1 MLINFFD
8 TVRAFGIPAS
18 TREYLDLLRAM
29 EGHVIFADNEA
40 FYQLSRAILVK
51 DERYYDR
58 FDKACKAFFDGIESI
73 DDLLEATLPE
83 EWLRKEFINQL
94 SEEEQERLKALGSL
108 EALMETLK
116 KRLQE
121 QKKRHAGGN
130 KWIGTGGTSPFGAY
144 GNNPMGVRIGQQES
158 RNQRATKVW
167 DKREFQNLDDDE
179 RLGSRNMKMALRR
192 LRKFARQG
200 TPDQLDLDDTIR
212 STANKGL
219 LDIKM
224 VPQRR
229 NSVKV
234 LLFMDIGGSMDA
246 HIKVCETLF
255 SCARSEFKYMEF
267 FYFHN
272 YLYESVWKNNLR
284 RHNDKTETWDIIH
297 RFGKDYKVIFVGDAQ
312 MSPYEVTS
320 PGGSVEHWNDEP
332 GHSWMQRVLDH
343 FDNSIWLNPINKD
356 SWPFTHSTK
365 IIHEQF
371 EGRMFPLTV
380 KGLEEGMKALSTK
393 S

>member
-1 MLINFFD
+1 MLTNFFD
-8 TVRAFGIPAS
+8 TVRAFGVPAS
-18 TREYLDLLRAM
+18 TREYLDLLKAM
-29 EGHVIFADNEA
+29 QTHVVFANTEA
-40 FYQLSRAILVK
+40 FYQLSRTILVK
-51 DERYYDR
+51 DERHYDR
-58 FDKACKAFFDGIESI
+58 FDKACKAFFEGIESI
-73 DDLLEATLPE
+73 EDLLEATLPE

-94 SEEEQERLKALGSL
+94 SEEERKKLEALGSL
-108 EALMETLK
+108 EELMETLK

-121 QKKRHAGGN
+121 QKERHAGGN

-144 GNNPMGVRIGQQES
+144 GSNPMGIRIGQNES

-200 TPDQLDLDDTIR
+200 AADQLDLDDTIR

-219 LDIKM
+219 LDIKL
-224 VPQRR
+224 VPEKR

-246 HIKVCETLF
+246 HVKVCEELF
-255 SCARSEFKYMEF
+255 SCARSEFKHMEF

-272 YLYESVWKNNLR
+272 YLYEMAWKNNYR
-284 RHNDKTETWDIIH
+284 RQSEKTEIWDIIH

-312 MSPYEVTS
+312 MSPYEITS
-320 PGGSVEHWNDEP
+320 SGGSVEHWNDEP
-332 GHSWMQRVLDH
+332 GHTWMQRILDH
-343 FDNSIWLNPINKD
+343 FDNTIWLNPINRE
-356 SWPFTHSTK
+356 SWEFTHSTE

-371 EGRMFPLTV
+371 EGRMYPLTV
-380 KGLEEGMKALSTK
+380 KGLEDGMKKLSTK